1 MRQISETRFI
11 PGTTTDRSLTIL
23 SCRPKPPKLWLRTA
37 SYTVPSE
44 ETFDLSHP
52 VYVSQLLLT
61 TTPRLCRIMPTAN
74 LALPTWI
81 LLFVLACGSVLRGEL
96 PSAPFAGNQRIPL
109 TTSRVEGSPEPPLPY
124 TTEKWPTQIQ
134 WESTIYAAAEPG
146 REALLVIL
154 ARNEGQ
160 LSKVVRVPDNN
171 PLATEAEQLLEIP
184 SWLVYSLTFHPKYQ
198 ENGYVYLGSN
208 GPVDKENDRVD
219 RIARYTV
226 DPTGKI
232 DPASELIILEWKSN
246 GHNGAALTFGHDG
259 MLYITSGDG
268 TSDSDAWLSAQDVTN
283 LLGGVLRIDVDHP
296 ADDKPYSIPPDNP
309 FLTVPGA
316 RGELWAIGLRNPW
329 RMCTDR
335 KTGQIWVGN
344 NGQDL
349 WETVHLIRRGE
360 NYGWSV
366 YEGNHPFY
374 LNRQL
379 GPAPYV
385 PPTLEHHH
393 QESRSLT
400 GGEVY
405 YGSQLPELNGAYIYG
420 DFSTGKIWGA
430 RHDGTQVTWHRELAD
445 TPFLIVGFAVTHAGE
460 LLVVEYGNGL
470 HRIIPQEP
478 PKNQIPFPRK
488 LSETGLF
495 SSTKNYQLQ
504 PGVIPYEVNAPGW
517 TDGAIA
523 ERHVALPD
531 SSAMGFN
538 ETRNFDLPDRSVI
551 LQTLS
556 MPDKNGT
563 PAQRIETRMLVR
575 ERNEWTGYSYLW
587 NTEQDDAEL
596 VGMAGA
602 DLELPNMN
610 GGDEASNDAKR
621 PWHVPSRSECM
632 SCHARQV
639 GYVLGLSQPQLNR
652 ICEYDD
658 GKLDNQLDVLK
669 RTGIIGSDF
678 PRPLAEMPQLVNP
691 YDPQKPLDARA
702 RSYLHTNCSVCHI
715 LTGGGNA
722 RMELE
727 ITTDAKSMAIIDQHP
742 QHDTLGI
749 ENARI
754 VAPGEPDRSILFQ
767 RISRRGRGQMPPL
780 VTKSVDQDAV
790 ELIRQWIQAMP
801 PSRKFVREWALPDL
815 QQLTGQLPPSQSAEK
830 GKQIFRDAGCIQ
842 CHRRS
847 NEGGGAGPDLTNL
860 AMRRNMSEILESIVL
875 PSKTVAPE
883 FATTQIQTVDGRQ
896 HVGRIEREDDEKV
909 VLRTSNSFS
918 GPIEISKEDIEE
930 RGHSPLSS
938 MPVGLLN
945 TWEIDQIADLLAYL
959 IERDPPREP
968 QANLP

>member
-1 MRQISETRFI
+1 
-11 PGTTTDRSLTIL
+11 P
-23 SCRPKPPKLWLRTA
+23 
-37 SYTVPSE
+37 
-44 ETFDLSHP
+44 TFYS
-52 VYVSQLLLT
+52 T
-61 TTPRLCRIMPTAN
+61 PTA
-74 LALPTWI
+74 LTLW
-81 LLFVLACGSVLRGEL
+81 FVLATGNFVLGEL
-96 PSAPFAGNQRIPL
+96 PSAPFSSTERIPL
-109 TTSRVEGSPEPPLPY
+109 TTLRVEGSPEPPLPY
-124 TTEKWPTQIQ
+124 TTEKWPTKIE
-134 WESTIYAAAEPG
+134 WNSTIYAAAEPG
-146 REALLVIL
+146 RQALLVIL
-154 ARNEGQ
+154 TQGEGQ
-160 LSKVVRVPDNN
+160 LSTLVRVPDNN
-171 PLATEAEQLLEIP
+171 PLATEAEKLLEIP
-184 SWLVYSLTFHPKYQ
+184 SWLVYSLTFHPQYQ

-208 GPVDKENDRVD
+208 GPIDKGNDRVD

-232 DPASELIILEWKSN
+232 DPASELIIIEWKSN
-246 GHNGAALTFGHDG
+246 GHNGVALSFGHDG
-259 MLYITSGDG
+259 MLYVTSGDG

-296 ADDKPYSIPPDNP
+296 TEDKPYSIPPDNP

-405 YGSQLPELNGAYIYG
+405 YGSQLPELDGAYIYG

-430 RHDGTQVTWHRELAD
+430 RHDGTRITWHRELAD
-445 TPFLIVGFAVTHAGE
+445 TSLLIVGFAVTHSGE

-478 PKNQIPFPRK
+478 LKNQIPFPRK

-495 SSTKNYQLQ
+495 ASTKNHEMQ

-517 TDGAIA
+517 VDGAIA
-523 ERHVALPD
+523 ERHVALPEG
-531 SSAMGFN
+531 ATMGFN

-556 MPDKNGT
+556 IPNQNGE
-563 PAQRIETRMLVR
+563 PAYRVETRMLLR
-575 ERNEWTGYSYLW
+575 ERNEWVGYSYLW
-587 NTEQDDAEL
+587 NREQDDADL

-602 DLELPNMN
+602 EIELPIA
-610 GGDEASNDAKR
+610 DQASTDAKR

-652 ICEYDD
+652 VCEYDD
-658 GKLDNQLDVLK
+658 GKQENQLEVLK
-669 RTGIIGSDF
+669 RAGIVGGDF

-691 YDPQKPLDARA
+691 YDPQHPLDARA

-727 ITTDAKSMAIIDQHP
+727 ITTDANSLAIIDQHP
-742 QHDTLGI
+742 QHDTLGV

-754 VAPGEPDRSILFQ
+754 VAPGEPERSILFQ

-780 VTKSVDQDAV
+780 VTKAVDPDAV

-801 PSRKFVREWALPDL
+801 PSRKFVREWTLPDVE
-815 QQLTGQLPPSQSAEK
+815 QLVDRVPSVQNSEQ

-847 NEGGGAGPDLTNL
+847 DEGGGAGPDLTNL
-860 AMRRNMSEILESIVL
+860 GMRRKATEILESIIL

-883 FATTQIQTVDGRQ
+883 FATTQIHTVDGLQ
-896 HVGRIEREDDEKV
+896 HLGRIEREDDERV
-909 VLRTSNSFS
+909 ILRTSNSFA
-918 GPIEISKEDIEE
+918 GPLEILKEDIEE
-930 RGHSPLSS
+930 RGLSPLSS

-945 TWEIDQIADLLAYL
+945 TWELDQIADLLAYL
-959 IERDPPREP
+959 IGSEP
-968 QANLP
+968 QAEPPGQSP